1 LHPESQGRTPSE
13 KPNCTWWIWLG
24 EGVEKKVDKMTGGEN
39 RGRGEEKKPRE
50 EEEGIVVPWLQF
62 LITCSMQSNIR
73 P

>member
-1 LHPESQGRTPSE
+1 
-13 KPNCTWWIWLG
+13 
-24 EGVEKKVDKMTGGEN
+24 MTGGEN
-39 RGRGEEKKPRE
+39 RGRGEEKPRE